1 MVECKRPSCATKYF
15 PPGTQLF
22 YVVGNRAGEG
32 RAVCEGCW
40 RYYEEK
46 AKGIRSGDGVALT
59 QAKPTT
65 HIGGHH
71 GYAPLPFIAD
81 HAQPRENVQQLVA
94 QGQRGELPAA
104 HVQAISASLGAGG
117 IGPPPQQVT
126 YIQARTGPLVGIPG
140 RVAGPPGVAGE
151 LAGGSA
157 IGWGRSQL
165 PLPPGQTGALCA
177 VPAPVGYNLNHLFYQ
192 DKRNQAAKT
201 AYASGL
207 SEVIVV
213 AFYLSLKSSKI
224 GGKPSVIAG
233 ITETIGNVNVHIGAQ
248 ELKQLAWA
256 QLQPGWTQYA
266 QGYPLALDDLV
277 LRNKSW
283 ARIEPGF
290 PDDRDVLAGEFF
302 KEKKAG
308 TGPKFDPGKGTEV
321 HLHVPQDIWN
331 GFEAYLH
338 AREAAELEEQ
348 LRQRQV
354 AQWSNLVMKVYLRAL
369 HILSLPVVQTK
380 MPQLTQSKRAHLLPT
395 STPKTNSRAVTDQ
408 AISSQRSSASVVN
421 HDLLHLALL
430 KQQVPTRASVSSL
443 FRTKASIVTVRCV
456 LRFSDIDALTRM
468 SASISG
474 MDYLGEAVSGRLV
487 LDTSQETAEQ
497 GTFKRALFG
506 TLAADDTLWPCAG
519 DDADPLASL
528 RAKLLMQDVQ
538 CIVWANALLELV
550 YAYVNDML
558 RDEESLPVL
567 RGGRKPSAV
576 PQLRFVHAAFAIT
589 EKEDKAYLI
598 EERIPFNQPH
608 VWFKYINNDSGKPI
622 PQKEKLE
629 TERALFLAFSQH
641 VQLWKTQGLAFV
653 TDYQGGLGL
662 LSDPQIVTNPL
673 LASTTLFA
681 AGNLPDTHRN
691 FIESHKCN
699 KFCKRFKL
707 PSLKELAVMLRN
719 WDADLTGPPP
729 SSQLSDPPESLAI

>member
-1 MVECKRPSCATKYF
+1 MSQALGPPPGPLPQPNGAPQPPPVSLTRDSDSAKMVECKRPSCATKYF

-233 ITETIGNVNVHIGAQ
+233 ITETIGNVNVHIGAR

-308 TGPKFDPGKGTEV
+308 TG
-321 HLHVPQDIWN
+321 
-331 GFEAYLH
+331 
-338 AREAAELEEQ
+338 
-348 LRQRQV
+348 
-354 AQWSNLVMKVYLRAL
+354 
-369 HILSLPVVQTK
+369 
-380 MPQLTQSKRAHLLPT
+380 
-395 STPKTNSRAVTDQ
+395 
-408 AISSQRSSASVVN
+408 
-421 HDLLHLALL
+421 
-430 KQQVPTRASVSSL
+430 
-443 FRTKASIVTVRCV
+443 
-456 LRFSDIDALTRM
+456 
-468 SASISG
+468 
-474 MDYLGEAVSGRLV
+474 
-487 LDTSQETAEQ
+487 
-497 GTFKRALFG
+497 
-506 TLAADDTLWPCAG
+506 
-519 DDADPLASL
+519 
-528 RAKLLMQDVQ
+528 
-538 CIVWANALLELV
+538 
-550 YAYVNDML
+550 
-558 RDEESLPVL
+558 
-567 RGGRKPSAV
+567 
-576 PQLRFVHAAFAIT
+576 
-589 EKEDKAYLI
+589 
-598 EERIPFNQPH
+598 
-608 VWFKYINNDSGKPI
+608 
-622 PQKEKLE
+622 
-629 TERALFLAFSQH
+629 
-641 VQLWKTQGLAFV
+641 
-653 TDYQGGLGL
+653 
-662 LSDPQIVTNPL
+662 
-673 LASTTLFA
+673 
-681 AGNLPDTHRN
+681 
-691 FIESHKCN
+691 
-699 KFCKRFKL
+699 
-707 PSLKELAVMLRN
+707 
-719 WDADLTGPPP
+719 
-729 SSQLSDPPESLAI
+729 